1 MSTERKGVEVLV
13 GLFLVIGFAFIGVMV
28 LTFGRVGQSLQK
40 FYSIKVEF
48 PNASG
53 LVKDS
58 DVLLAG
64 ARIGHVADP
73 PRLTGKSYTVIVR
86 LAIRE
91 DVKIPRKSTFL
102 VGSSGLLGDRYVD
115 VIPQENFDP
124 DDVAQPDEVIQGTR
138 ATGMDDL
145 TAKGGVVMDQLIA
158 ELDEIKKMTANIN
171 QELLSSKN
179 LENLEQTFA
188 NLRTTTNNFTESS
201 KKLDGVLN
209 SAQEAVDSA
218 KGTMKTVDHAAADL
232 RAALADYRKVASSAT
247 KTIDAAH
254 GLVDSTE
261 LLIKQARDGE
271 GALGSLISDRE
282 TAENLKALIINLR
295 RSGVLFY
302 KNRPPATPAPAP
314 RSRR

>member
-271 GALGSLISDRE
+271 GALGTLISDRE